1 MAVEEARLLE
11 LGAGGVDL
19 DGGDID
25 DAEAGAVVSLVG
37 ETIDDL
43 LSSMLAI

>member
-25 DAEAGAVVSLVG
+25 DAEAGAVVGLVG